1 MVESS
6 SYYLMVATFLPLIF
20 SPVAYFLG
28 KRKGTNILTWLSFG
42 ILGLSTIFIIIP
54 SLGLGSGG
62 AYQEIYS
69 WGKLGHFGLKLDGLS
84 VPFAITI
91 YVLSTAMV
99 VYSKPYMTRKI
110 LRQYDQI
117 KDNGD
122 SKKDISERSDNEMNE
137 NFDIDTGNM
146 SSTLVLSGDQKVYLD
161 SQMGLYFALYLTFA
175 MGMLG
180 TVLATNLVEFYAFFE
195 LMLVPTFFLIAF
207 FGYGNRKRVTFV
219 FFLWS
224 AVGALI
230 LLLALMAI
238 GFFSGG
244 FDYDIIKI
252 NAYKIP
258 LAWIDL
264 IIVSILIGFGI
275 KLGSLFLHMW
285 LPDTYTLSP
294 TPISV
299 LISSAMTGIGAYG
312 IVRIWLDFLA
322 AHYAGYGI
330 YLEVWGVA
338 TMVFGGAMALMQND
352 IKKVLAYSSI
362 SSMGYI
368 LFGLGSESVMGISG
382 AILLYV
388 THGLGKALLFMM
400 AGSMILETGTRN
412 LDKLGGLAGKM
423 PYTAV
428 FTMIG
433 ALTIMGVPIT
443 SGFMAEW
450 VLFNGALQGAIV
462 NHWDSIKVIAFTLAM
477 LTTVL
482 TSAYI
487 LWMYKRIFYG
497 VVPESLK
504 HVKESSG
511 VIIITMGVLASFT
524 LILGIYPDMFYKPI
538 MNYVENLYD
547 HHNGIVLIKQKA
559 LPSEIKASLQIKDNI
574 NDLYE
579 PKYSSVEMHSS
590 GLASVLHPTLN
601 F

>member
-1 MVESS
+1 M
-6 SYYLMVATFLPLIF
+6 P
-20 SPVAYFLG
+20 
-28 KRKGTNILTWLSFG
+28 
-42 ILGLSTIFIIIP
+42 
-54 SLGLGSGG
+54 
-62 AYQEIYS
+62 
-69 WGKLGHFGLKLDGLS
+69 
-84 VPFAITI
+84 
-91 YVLSTAMV
+91 
-99 VYSKPYMTRKI
+99 
-110 LRQYDQI
+110 
-117 KDNGD
+117 
-122 SKKDISERSDNEMNE
+122 
-137 NFDIDTGNM
+137 
-146 SSTLVLSGDQKVYLD
+146 
-161 SQMGLYFALYLTFA
+161 
-175 MGMLG
+175 
-180 TVLATNLVEFYAFFE
+180 FFE

-219 FFLWS
+219 FFIWS

-230 LLLALMAI
+230 LLLAIMAI
-238 GFFSGG
+238 GFLSGG
-244 FDYDIIKI
+244 FDYDIIKT

-312 IVRIWLDFLA
+312 IVRLWLDFLA

-330 YLEVWGVA
+330 YLEIWGVA
-338 TMVFGGAMALMQND
+338 TMVFGGAMALMQSD

-400 AGSMILETGTRN
+400 AGSIILETGTRN

-477 LTTVL
+477 LTTAL
-482 TSAYI
+482 TSGYI

-524 LILGIYPDMFYKPI
+524 LILGLYPDMLYKPI

-547 HHNGIVLIKQKA
+547 HHNGIILIKQKA
-559 LPSEIKASLQIKDNI
+559 LTHEIKASLQIEGKI
-574 NDLYE
+574 NDLYK
-579 PKYSSVEMHSS
+579 PKYSSVEMHSR
-590 GLASVLHPTLN
+590 GMASSLHITTLN

>member
-1 MVESS
+1 MADSS

-28 KRKGTNILTWLSFG
+28 KHKGINILTWFSFG
-42 ILGLSTIFIIIP
+42 ILGLSTIFVIIP

-62 AYQEIYS
+62 MYQEVFQWS
-69 WGKLGHFGLKLDGLS
+69 QLGHFGLRLDGLS
-84 VPFAITI
+84 IPFAITI
-91 YVLSTAMV
+91 YVLSTVMV
-99 VYSKPYMTRKI
+99 FYSKPYMTRKI
-110 LRQYDQI
+110 LLEYEKSKNDINTKNDSFEDEGDQTF
-117 KDNGD
+117 DNV
-122 SKKDISERSDNEMNE
+122 
-137 NFDIDTGNM
+137 GNNSM
-146 SSTLVLSGDQKVYLD
+146 LVLSDNQKLFLN
-161 SQMGLYFALYLTFA
+161 SQMGLYFALYLAFS

-180 TVLATNLVEFYAFFE
+180 TILATNLVEFYAFFE

-207 FGYGNRKRVTFV
+207 FGYGNRRRVTFV
-219 FFLWS
+219 FFFWS

-230 LLLALMAI
+230 LLLGLLAI
-238 GFFSGG
+238 GFFTGG
-244 FDYDIIKI
+244 FDYDIIKT

-258 LAWIDL
+258 LNWINL
-264 IIVSILIGFGI
+264 IIFSIMIGFGI
-275 KLGSLFLHMW
+275 KLGLLFLHIW

-294 TPISV
+294 TPISI

-312 IVRIWLDFLA
+312 IVRIWLDFLS

-330 YLEVWGVA
+330 YLEIWGVA

-368 LFGLGSESVMGISG
+368 LFGLGSESVLGISG

-400 AGSMILETGTRN
+400 AGSVILQTGTRN
-412 LDKLGGLAGKM
+412 MDKLGGLASKM

-462 NHWDSIKVIAFTLAM
+462 NHWDSLKVIAFTLAM

-497 VVPESLK
+497 IIPETLK
-504 HVKESSG
+504 NVGDTSG
-511 VIIITMGVLASFT
+511 YVIVTMGVLAAFT

-538 MNYVENLYD
+538 VSYVDNLYS
-547 HHNGIVLIKQKA
+547 HTSGIIHLKQTIGSPTTIKV
-559 LPSEIKASLQIKDNI
+559 SEQFKENIGNLKEHMNLQMKI
-574 NDLYE
+574 N
-579 PKYSSVEMHSS
+579 S
-590 GLASVLHPTLN
+590 GSMSFLN
-601 F
+601 HAVYF